1 MKGALTIEH
10 VALWV
15 ADLEAA
21 RAFYVDVLGGVA
33 GGKYVNARTGF
44 ESYFVSFAAG
54 ARLELMLRPDV
65 ALHRDAGERL
75 GYAHVALA
83 SGSREAVDA
92 LAARLRERG
101 LTVASGPRL
110 TGDGYYE
117 LAFDDPEGNRV
128 EIMA

>member
-1 MKGALTIEH
+1 MSGALKIEH

-21 RAFYVDVLGGVA
+21 RAFYVEVLGGQA
-33 GGKYVNARTGF
+33 GPKYANARTGF
-44 ESYFVSFAAG
+44 ESYFVSFGAG
-54 ARLELMLRPDV
+54 ARLELMNKPGLAR
-65 ALHRDAGERL
+65 AGAAERL

-83 SGSREAVDA
+83 LGDRDAVDA
-92 LAARLRERG
+92 FAARLRRRG
-101 LTVASGPRL
+101 LTIASGPRL

-117 LAFDDPEGNRV
+117 LAFDDPEGNRL

>member
-1 MKGALTIEH
+1 
-10 VALWV
+10 VALWA

-33 GGKYVNARTGF
+33 GAKYVNARTGF
-44 ESYFVSFAAG
+44 ESYFVSFGAG
-54 ARLELMLRPDV
+54 ARIELMRRPDL
-65 ALHRDAGERL
+65 APHAPAGDRA

-83 SGSREAVDA
+83 AGSPEAVDA
-92 LAARLRERG
+92 FAARLRERG
-101 LTVASGPRL
+101 ITVVSGPRL

-128 EIMA
+128 ELMA

>member
-1 MKGALTIEH
+1 M
-10 VALWV
+10 ALWV

-33 GGKYVNARTGF
+33 GAKYVNARTGF
-44 ESYFVSFAAG
+44 ESYFVAFGAG
-54 ARLELMLRPDV
+54 ARVELMRRPDL
-65 ALHRDAGERL
+65 APRAPAGDRA

-83 SGSREAVDA
+83 TGGRDVVDA
-92 LAARLRERG
+92 FAVRLRERG
-101 LTVASGPRL
+101 IAVVSGPRL

-117 LAFDDPEGNRV
+117 LACDDPEGNRV